1 MTREILDHFQGKRNV
16 TKIISDNG
24 LVSYLTPSR
33 SFADEASSLGASKLN
48 TVENENKHVL
58 FLFNKNDEEVGRY
71 YIGKRLQ
78 GKTPS
83 DIVIIKNNLVFFDAW
98 NPNTK
103 KWVPCIGMANYNIKR
118 KYGCGLLTILQDNKW
133 RVEDTNSNI
142 IVPPGKY
149 DYIDGFDVC
158 GLARVKRDGKTDIDN
173 PSKSTKDVWGIIN
186 TKGEEVLELK
196 YSQIWVFYTK
206 NRKTTKVFREYEIEN
221 ENGKIT
227 DWGNIEY
234 EFDLYKLQLI
244 EKVEEASSDYY
255 SWEDAYEDDEEAAA
269 ANDYEW

>member
-1 MTREILDHFQGKRNV
+1 MTREILDQFQGKRNV

-24 LVSYLTPSR
+24 LVSYLSQSR
-33 SFADEASSLGASKLN
+33 SFADETSSLGASKLN

-58 FLFNKNDEEVGRY
+58 FLFNKHDEEVGRY

-83 DIVIIKNNLVFFDAW
+83 EIVGIKHNLVFFDAW

-103 KWVPCIGMANYNIKR
+103 EWVPCIGMANNNIKR

-186 TKGEEVLELK
+186 TEGEEVLELK

-206 NRKTTKVFREYEIEN
+206 NRKTTKVFKEYEIED

-227 DWGNIEY
+227 DWGYVEY
-234 EFDLYKLQLI
+234 EFDLYKLQLR
-244 EKVEEASSDYY
+244 EKVEEASFDYY
-255 SWEDAYEDDEEAAA
+255 SWEDAYEGDEEAAA